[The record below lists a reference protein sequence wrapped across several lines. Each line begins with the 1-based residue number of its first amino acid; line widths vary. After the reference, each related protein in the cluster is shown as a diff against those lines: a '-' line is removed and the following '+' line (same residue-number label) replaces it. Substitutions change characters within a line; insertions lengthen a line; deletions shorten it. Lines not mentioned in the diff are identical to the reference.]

1 MSSSFKI
8 KVVAAGWEPA
18 KKEFFQRCGRNL
30 RNFFRNCY
38 ITTGIEIKTLSYSNE
53 YDDSLTM
60 SIWNI
65 NSSQRF
71 RFMAPTFFRGAAAY
85 LLFYDISSPQSVKEL
100 EYWIQCTSSNTRQNP
115 TFVIAYKSN
124 LNDKI
129 NFEKINDFVEEYEI
143 AGFYIIS
150 IRKLDRI
157 SRIFNEIVSRIAE
170 YIFSYRVDK
179 TKISEEE
186 QKLYKKFILTYRR
199 CPMCLS
205 MNHKHNLNRIFF
217 STELRT
223 RKFREKLVRLMN
235 YSENF
240 EDNYLNKIKIGIPCC
255 SCHKKV
261 FS

>member
-18 KKEFFQRCGRNL
+18 KKEFFQRNSRNI
-30 RNFFRNCY
+30 RSFFRNCY

-53 YDDSLTM
+53 YNDSLTM

-65 NSSQRF
+65 NSSERF
-71 RFMAPTFFRGAAAY
+71 RFMAPTFFRGAAAC
-85 LLFYDISSPQSVKEL
+85 LLFYDISNPLSFKEL
-100 EYWIQCTSSNTRQNP
+100 EYWIQCTRSNATQNP
-115 TFVIAYKSN
+115 TFVIADKSN
-124 LNDKI
+124 IKDKI
-129 NFEKINDFVEEYEI
+129 NFEEVNNFVEENEI
-143 AGFYIIS
+143 AGYYIIS
-150 IRKLDRI
+150 IRKIDRI
-157 SRIFNEIVSRIAE
+157 SRIYNEIIARIAE

-205 MNHKHNLNRIFF
+205 SNHTHNLNRIFF
-217 STELRT
+217 SKEHRT
-223 RKFREKLVRLMN
+223 RKLREKLVRLMN

-255 SCHKKV
+255 SCHKKI